1 MSKKITEEIPQLAQE
16 NVPVEGQPSSVFR
29 HNAGLAWAWLKDLA
43 ESLSRMISQ
52 INEVKTEI
60 DSHAENVQTNKEYV
74 QESRTVV
81 EETMAKMPEGTIN
94 DTTAS
99 STDTYSSQKI
109 NEIIKSH
116 KDNKSNPHGV
126 TAAQVGAYSKEETLS
141 KEEIETNISNI
152 VTFPIGYPMLSYEA
166 YDFTVVGFGGEF
178 NRADYPKLWAWIEA
192 HPEFLLS
199 EADWQTKNTTD
210 GMCAY
215 YSSGDEVDTFR
226 VPNLNEAFFRASNRG
241 VGTYQADEFK
251 SHQHMQTGVNGQSP
265 FGLGDSIYGSG
276 WHATLTSEARLTSAT
291 GGTETRPKNIA
302 LLPLIVAA

>member
-16 NVPVEGQPSSVFR
+16 NVPVEGQPSSMFR

-60 DSHAENVQTNKEYV
+60 DSHAENVQINKEYV

-81 EETMAKMPEGTIN
+81 EETMAMMPEGTIN

-109 NEIIKSH
+109 TEIIKSH
-116 KDNKSNPHGV
+116 KDNKINPHGV

-166 YDFTVVGFGGEF
+166 YDFTVVAFGGEF
-178 NRADYPKLWAWIEA
+178 NRADYPKLWAWIET

-199 EADWQTKNTTD
+199 EADWQIEYTAND
-210 GMCAY
+210 GLCGY
-215 YSSGDEVDTFR
+215 FSSGDGVDTFR
-226 VPNLNEAFFRASNRG
+226 TPNLDEAFFRASNRG
-241 VGTYQADEFK
+241 VGTYQGDELK
-251 SHQHMQTGVNGQSP
+251 AHTHKYDIVVSGGWPS
-265 FGLGDSIYGSG
+265 GSG
-276 WHATLTSEARLTSAT
+276 GVRYSAGGRNTYST
-291 GGTETRPKNIA
+291 GGAETRPRNIA